1 MLTFCPAAIPQYESQ
16 NESSDDADVIPGR
29 GANPITKKAGLLMD
43 DALDQDDQDEEEDD
57 NDDDEGDEYAVEK
70 IISHDFDDGVSL
82 EPTHPPYLPRQMR

>member
-1 MLTFCPAAIPQYESQ
+1 
-16 NESSDDADVIPGR
+16 
-29 GANPITKKAGLLMD
+29 MD